1 MNLLNNLNVI
11 PGAIIRNRYR
21 IEDILGKGG
30 FGEVHRGWDTV
41 LEIPVA
47 VKMLFDNSPDSVN
60 LFKSEAKIL
69 AKLKHPHLPR
79 VTDYF
84 SENGTHFLVMD
95 FIDGEDLQVRLD
107 KTKGFIDHRHVVEW
121 MAQILAALHY
131 IHTMNIVHRDVKPGN
146 IRVTPSGVAS
156 LVDFGIAKTDSRK
169 MTSPGAK
176 GAFTPYMASPEQCQ
190 TLGQTTPASDIYA
203 VGATMYY
210 LVTGQVPADAVS
222 RLMGNPLIPP
232 ESINPSIPLFLSRS
246 IQKAMAL
253 SPSARFP
260 NADIMRNEMVQ
271 TVVLKNVNMSAKQK
285 TGGNIGNLNVFKRD
299 IRRR

>member
-11 PGAIIRNRYR
+11 PGSIIRNRYR
-21 IEDILGKGG
+21 IDDLLGKGG

-47 VKMLFDNSPDSVN
+47 VKMLFDNSPASVS

-95 FIDGEDLQVRLD
+95 FIEGEDLQIRLD
-107 KTKGFIDHRHVVEW
+107 KTTGFIDHREVVEW
-121 MAQILAALHY
+121 ISQILGALHY

-146 IRVTPSGVAS
+146 IRVTSSGFAS

-190 TLGQTTPASDIYA
+190 TLGKTTPASDIYA

-210 LVTGQVPADAVS
+210 LMTGRVPADAVS

-232 ESINPSIPLFLSRS
+232 ESINTSIPLPLSEAM
-246 IQKAMAL
+246 QKAMSL
-253 SPSARFP
+253 SPEDRFP
-260 NADIMRNEMVQ
+260 DAEVMRSEIIQTMVSKS
-271 TVVLKNVNMSAKQK
+271 TIFSIRQK
-285 TGGNIGNLNVFKRD
+285 TGGNSGNLNVFKRD

>member
-1 MNLLNNLNVI
+1 MNFLQNFNVI
-11 PGAIIRNRYR
+11 PGSIIRNRYR
-21 IEDILGKGG
+21 IENLLGKGG
-30 FGEVHRGWDTV
+30 FGEVHKGWDTV

-47 VKMLFDNSPDSVN
+47 VKMLFDNSPASIS

-95 FIDGEDLQVRLD
+95 FIEGEDLQVHLD
-107 KTKGFIDHRHVVEW
+107 KTSGFIDHREVVEW
-121 MAQILAALHY
+121 IAQILQALHY
-131 IHTMNIVHRDVKPGN
+131 IHSRNIVHRDVKPGN
-146 IRVTPSGVAS
+146 IRVTASGFAS

-210 LVTGQVPADAVS
+210 LLTAQVPADAVS
-222 RLMGNPLIPP
+222 RLMGNPLTPP
-232 ESINPSIPLFLSRS
+232 ENINPSIPIPLSKAM
-246 IQKAMAL
+246 QKAMSL
-253 SPSARFP
+253 SPGDRFP
-260 NADIMRNEMVQ
+260 DAEVMRNEIAQ
-271 TVVLKNVNMSAKQK
+271 TGVSKPVNVDINQK